1 MSYLRKVTVFG
12 STGSIGQN
20 TVNLLDSNKELFEV
34 VGLTGGRN
42 LTKLA
47 EQARLLNPEIVAT
60 AFEDEYL
67 RLKEL
72 LSDTNIRVVAGV
84 QGLREVSDIPAD
96 VFVSAIIGFEGLESS
111 LRSLKHGGVLALAN
125 KESLVAAGPLLMS
138 QAKVFGSK
146 IIPVDSEH
154 SGIFQILEGKDV
166 LNVEKIIITASGGP
180 FRGWSYEDL
189 RFVTPEQASKH
200 PTWDMGLRISIDS
213 ASMFNKAMELIETKE
228 YFNVSADKLEVLI
241 HPESRIHSFVG
252 FNDGSLIAHM
262 SDNDMRH
269 CIGFA
274 LAWPRHFLSP
284 VNRIDLSEIGALNFE
299 KVSGELSAA
308 LLIAREVM
316 NYGGLMGAA
325 FNASKEIALDRFIS
339 GEIGFLDMSS
349 VVSGTLSAL
358 EGKGSVLKMEH
369 VLENIIEVN
378 RVSREIS
385 NNFVIKK

>member
-1 MSYLRKVTVFG
+1 M
-12 STGSIGQN
+12 
-20 TVNLLDSNKELFEV
+20 
-34 VGLTGGRN
+34 
-42 LTKLA
+42 
-47 EQARLLNPEIVAT
+47 VA
-60 AFEDEYL
+60 
-67 RLKEL
+67 
-72 LSDTNIRVVAGV
+72 SV

-96 VFVSAIIGFEGLESS
+96 VIVSAIIGFEGLESS

-241 HPESRIHSFVG
+241 HPESRIHS
-252 FNDGSLIAHM
+252 
-262 SDNDMRH
+262 
-269 CIGFA
+269 
-274 LAWPRHFLSP
+274 
-284 VNRIDLSEIGALNFE
+284 
-299 KVSGELSAA
+299 
-308 LLIAREVM
+308 
-316 NYGGLMGAA
+316 
-325 FNASKEIALDRFIS
+325 
-339 GEIGFLDMSS
+339 
-349 VVSGTLSAL
+349 
-358 EGKGSVLKMEH
+358 
-369 VLENIIEVN
+369 
-378 RVSREIS
+378 
-385 NNFVIKK
+385 

>member
-1 MSYLRKVTVFG
+1 
-12 STGSIGQN
+12 
-20 TVNLLDSNKELFEV
+20 
-34 VGLTGGRN
+34 
-42 LTKLA
+42 
-47 EQARLLNPEIVAT
+47 
-60 AFEDEYL
+60 
-67 RLKEL
+67 
-72 LSDTNIRVVAGV
+72 
-84 QGLREVSDIPAD
+84 
-96 VFVSAIIGFEGLESS
+96 
-111 LRSLKHGGVLALAN
+111 
-125 KESLVAAGPLLMS
+125 
-138 QAKVFGSK
+138 
-146 IIPVDSEH
+146 
-154 SGIFQILEGKDV
+154 
-166 LNVEKIIITASGGP
+166 
-180 FRGWSYEDL
+180 
-189 RFVTPEQASKH
+189 
-200 PTWDMGLRISIDS
+200 
-213 ASMFNKAMELIETKE
+213 MFNKAMELIETKE

-241 HPESRIHSFVG
+241 HPESRIHSLVG

-378 RVSREIS
+378 RVSREIA